1 MLSRLWYIV
10 LAALV
15 ATALMATM
23 LAQNAYNRS
32 FATRLSDDLVRDRT
46 ELELWLR
53 LEARTRLDAIA
64 PLAANGDVRTALAA
78 ATDRRDR
85 TVIDPA
91 LRTALERQLT
101 RLNDALQEGKADILF
116 AVDLQGQI
124 IGQVGGTAP
133 PPQASLEA
141 FPVVARALQGYATD
155 DVWTY
160 NETLYRV
167 ATHAVAHNGRYVGAI
182 VHTAEL
188 NQTFAERLAGRIP
201 GASVAFF
208 MGDRVVATSTP
219 AQVQNAPGTPEF
231 TSSLAAARAD
241 AAYAEGNATPPI
253 ALGET
258 AVAIYA
264 PVTGTA
270 THVGAGYA
278 VGRPLHAVQSPT
290 AVFDNATPE
299 DRDNVPLPA
308 IIVVALVLGLLGIL
322 FSFLEH
328 DRPLKKLRAGVRAL
342 SRREVDRLDIAAYAS
357 GHRQMADDINTALDK
372 VSAEGRAAAPRVSAN
387 LDEILGAAPA
397 ERESVP
403 YFGFATDDKANA
415 SAIPAAPPPA
425 AAPAPVAA
433 PPAPRPAPP
442 PAAPPA
448 PQAAPPAPAPRPAP
462 PAPAAPPVA
471 AAPAATRAATA
482 RSARATGPAR
492 PARAGRGRR
501 RRRRGRDDGGLDS
514 SGAAGAE
521 HDRER
526 RKRRGAALP
535 RGLRPLRR
543 AQAGVRREHRGRHLR
558 EVRGH
563 PAEEPRRHLEPPRS
577 GPRALHGLHQGR
589 QGRAQ
594 GDASQRV
601 MRGRR

>member
-10 LAALV
+10 LAALF

-64 PLAANGDVRTALAA
+64 PLAANGDVRAALAA

-85 TVIDPA
+85 TVVDAP
-91 LRTALERQLT
+91 LRAGLERQLT

-141 FPVVARALQGYATD
+141 FPVVTRALQGYATD
-155 DVWTY
+155 DVWNY
-160 NETLYRV
+160 NEQLYRV
-167 ATHAVAHNGRYVGAI
+167 ATHPVAHNGRYVGAVI
-182 VHTAEL
+182 HTAEL

-208 MGDRVVATSTP
+208 MGDRVAASSTP
-219 AQVQNAPGTPEF
+219 RDVVGAPGTPEF
-231 TSSLAAARAD
+231 TAGLPAAHED
-241 AAYAEGNATPPI
+241 AAYTEGNASAPVPLGDT
-253 ALGET
+253 AL
-258 AVAIYA
+258 AIYA

-278 VGRPLHAVQSPT
+278 VGRPLHVVQSPM

-299 DRDNVPLPA
+299 DRDNVPLPG
-308 IIVVALVLGLLGIL
+308 IVLVALLLGLLGIL

-328 DRPLKKLRAGVRAL
+328 DRPLKKLRAGVLAL
-342 SRREVDRLDIAAYAS
+342 SRREIDRLDIAAYAG
-357 GHRQMADDINTALDK
+357 GHRQMADHINTALDK
-372 VSAEGRAAAPRVSAN
+372 VATEGRAAAPRVAAN

-415 SAIPAAPPPA
+415 QAIPDAPPAAPPVAPLAAPPPA
-425 AAPAPVAA
+425 AHRPPRAPAT
-433 PPAPRPAPP
+433 
-442 PAAPPA
+442 
-448 PQAAPPAPAPRPAP
+448 
-462 PAPAAPPVA
+462 APAAPP
-471 AAPAATRAATA
+471 PR
-482 RSARATGPAR
+482 R
-492 PARAGRGRR
+492 PPP
-501 RRRRGRDDGGLDS
+501 RRRGPPRPLRPLLRQ
-514 SGAAGAE
+514 
-521 HDRER
+521 HR
-526 RKRRGAALP
+526 RPPSRPHRHPP
-535 RGLRPLRR
+535 RPPPLRPLRPCRRLLQLRR
-543 AQAGVRREHRGRHLR
+543 AGC
-558 EVRGH
+558 
-563 PAEEPRRHLEPPRS
+563 PPRRSPSSSTTKTATTKTLRWSRPSPRS
-577 GPRALHGLHQGR
+577 CWHRARPRAPR
-589 QGRAQ
+589 TKKSVTSARFST
-594 GDASQRV
+594 ASSR
-601 MRGRR
+601 